1 MVSIFSFYFNHRPD
15 NYSLHSSHIYCILI
29 RPTDAFSSKSLMYF
43 LCFHIAGPS
52 SPNMA
57 LRNEIRPSRRVYY
70 NWGCDNFIDNNQIF
84 YTLIKYRIRCQLPGA
99 RQLLLPGYNDVF
111 WLNCVYKINVEEDQ
125 FSCQVPMFPWLLSE
139 HTEKH
144 KVASTL
150 QCPREFIDLSGTGRH
165 LVPQEPLTLTSKTY
179 DACLPGQLGQANS
192 PWFPT
197 PHCLPG
203 LCNLPFSLEHKSFLL
218 TSPYVSY
225 YIYWLC

>member
-1 MVSIFSFYFNHRPD
+1 
-15 NYSLHSSHIYCILI
+15 
-29 RPTDAFSSKSLMYF
+29 MYF
-43 LCFHIAGPS
+43 LCFHITGPS

-57 LRNEIRPSRRVYY
+57 LRNEIRPSWRVYY
-70 NWGCDNFIDNNQIF
+70 NWDCDNFIDNNQIF
-84 YTLIKYRIRCQLPGA
+84 YTLIRYRIRCQLPGA
-99 RQLLLPGYNDVF
+99 RQLLPGYNDVF
-111 WLNCVYKINVEEDQ
+111 WLNCIYKINVLRRPIFLSSSHVSLTSKRTYRETQ
-125 FSCQVPMFPWLLSE
+125 SSFNTPVPEGVHWS
-139 HTEKH
+139 
-144 KVASTL
+144 
-150 QCPREFIDLSGTGRH
+150 LSGTGRH

-192 PWFPT
+192 PGFPT